1 MYGSVYGMQKT
12 TVYLPDDLKR
22 ALEQAATSRGCSEA
36 ELIREAVRALT
47 GVATRPR
54 PRMPLFRSGRR
65 GLAER
70 VDQALKGFG
79 ER

>member
-1 MYGSVYGMQKT
+1 MYGMRKT

-22 ALEQAATSRGCSEA
+22 ELERVAAARGCSEA
-36 ELIREAVRALT
+36 ELIREAVRTLAEAA
-47 GVATRPR
+47 VSRR
-54 PRMPLFRSGRR
+54 RRSPLFKSGKR

-70 VDQALKGFG
+70 VDRALAGFG